1 MAGEIYVDR
10 DEALSV
16 VTSYNEEARAIN
28 DAARSLGELRDTLPS
43 SWEGRAATAA
53 MAAFEEA
60 VKRLTELED
69 AVLAI
74 SGYVKTGADAFVDA
88 DMAIAA
94 SYTEGRLYSTNAA
107 DQLPSTGSASAAKA
121 RTAAAGA
128 SAAHATS
135 YSSNASSQLGR
146 G

>member
-1 MAGEIYVDR
+1 MNGEIYVDR

-53 MAAFEEA
+53 MATFEEA
-60 VKRLTELED
+60 VRHLTELED

-74 SGYVKTGADAFVDA
+74 SGYVKTGADAFMDA

-107 DQLPSTGSASAAKA
+107 DQLPSTGSVPAAKIRKAASASAVH
-121 RTAAAGA
+121 AA
-128 SAAHATS
+128 S
-135 YSSNASSQLGR
+135 YSSSASSQLGR

>member
-16 VTSYNEEARAIN
+16 VTGYNEEARAIN

-43 SWEGRAATAA
+43 GWEGRAATAA
-53 MAAFEEA
+53 MATLEGA
-60 VKRLTELED
+60 VRRLTELED

-74 SGYVKTGADAFVDA
+74 SGYVKTGADALVDA

-107 DQLPSTGSASAAKA
+107 DQLPSTGSVSAAKA
-121 RTAAAGA
+121 RKAAAGA